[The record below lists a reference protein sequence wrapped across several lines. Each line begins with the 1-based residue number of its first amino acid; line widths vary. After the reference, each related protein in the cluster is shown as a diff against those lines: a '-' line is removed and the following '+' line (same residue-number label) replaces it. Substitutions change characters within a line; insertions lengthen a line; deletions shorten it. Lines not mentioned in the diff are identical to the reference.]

1 MEAGTVSSHA
11 RFLQTRYF
19 RSLDGLRA
27 VSVLLVL
34 SFHSDDPI
42 WEPLRGYLGVTIFFV
57 ISGFLITTLLLR
69 EEVRDGHISLSGFYI
84 RRIFRIV
91 PLYVVALAC
100 FSVGVFTGVASGGA
114 DYGARAVHFLTFT
127 NEFAGLGTFA
137 HSWSLGIEEKF
148 YVIWPLLAFAFVAV
162 ARRREA
168 LLAVLLILA
177 TGSLALTDRSYPAVY
192 VPVLI
197 GCALAFAMHNPASF
211 RWLEKLA
218 SGPALLATFVAT
230 AVTLTAFDPQGY
242 VAVTN
247 IPFAFAVALL
257 FPAVVLGGNW
267 LGRALAIRPLV
278 QYGTVSYGVYLFHP
292 FSIDFT
298 DRVLAVGASL
308 PVQLARF
315 VLIAGLTLA
324 VAAVLHR
331 MIEAP
336 MIALGH
342 RLGRKRALIPVVA
355 DAAPATGG

>member
-1 MEAGTVSSHA
+1 MAPSTVSSHT

-27 VSVLLVL
+27 VSVLMVL
-34 SFHSDDPI
+34 AFHSADPI

-69 EEVRDGHISLSGFYI
+69 EEDRDGHISLVGFYI

-100 FSVGVFTGVASGGA
+100 FSVGVFVGVASGGGN
-114 DYGARAVHFLTFT
+114 YGARAVHFLTFT

-148 YVIWPLLAFAFVAV
+148 YILWPLLAFVFVALV
-162 ARRREA
+162 RRRVELVA
-168 LLAVLLILA
+168 LLLVVA
-177 TGSLALTDRSYPAVY
+177 TGSLAFTDRSYPAVY
-192 VPVLI
+192 APVLI

-211 RWLEKLA
+211 RWLEKIA
-218 SGPALLATFVAT
+218 SGPALLMMFAT
-230 AVTLTAFDPQGY
+230 AAVSLTVFDPQGY

-247 IPFAFAVALL
+247 IPFAVAVALL

-267 LGRALAIRPLV
+267 LARALAIRPLV
-278 QYGTVSYGVYLFHP
+278 HYGTVSYGVYLFHP

-298 DRVLAVGASL
+298 DRFLAPGSSL

-324 VAAVLHR
+324 VAVVLHR
-331 MIEAP
+331 LIEAP
-336 MIALGH
+336 MVALGH
-342 RLGRKRALIPVVA
+342 RLGRKRNSIPAVA